1 MQKSLVIGAWLAG
14 AVTLLPAVSTAQ
26 GLDLNVEMK
35 PGPRPDAPVL
45 CNVNIFKRVP
55 SKGEA
60 ERFVQ
65 VAMQL
70 CIRSAPSK
78 DIAAQMIQN
87 GHPIDA
93 SVFAGRLFYDHK
105 SRKVLHQTIVRQA
118 PGVKV
123 KH

>member
-14 AVTLLPAVSTAQ
+14 AAALLPSVSMAQ
-26 GLDLNVEMK
+26 GLDLKIEMK
-35 PGPRPDAPVL
+35 PALSPNGPIL

-70 CIRSAPSK
+70 CIRTEPSK
-78 DIAAQMIQN
+78 DIVTQLLQN
-87 GHPIDA
+87 GHPADA
-93 SVFAGRLFYDHK
+93 SIFAGRLYYDHK
-105 SRKVLHQTIVRQA
+105 SQNVRRENATQRK
-118 PGVKV
+118 PGAKSM
-123 KH
+123 H

>member
-1 MQKSLVIGAWLAG
+1 MQKSLVIGAWLTG
-14 AVTLLPAVSTAQ
+14 AAALLPVVSTAQ
-26 GLDLNVEMK
+26 GLDLKIEMK
-35 PGPRPDAPVL
+35 PGPRPDTPVL

-70 CIRSAPSK
+70 CIRSEPSK
-78 DIAAQMIQN
+78 DIVAQLMQN
-87 GHPIDA
+87 GRPVDA

-105 SRKVLHQTIVRQA
+105 SRNVLHQTIVRQA
-118 PGVKV
+118 PGAKLAR
-123 KH
+123 

>member
-1 MQKSLVIGAWLAG
+1 MQKALIISAWLAG
-14 AVTLLPAVSTAQ
+14 TAALLPAVSAAQ
-26 GLDLNVEMK
+26 GLDLKVEMK
-35 PGPRPDAPVL
+35 PALSPTGPVL

-70 CIRSAPSK
+70 CIRSEPSK
-78 DIAAQMIQN
+78 DIVAQLLQN
-87 GHPIDA
+87 GHPADA
-93 SVFAGRLFYDHK
+93 SIFAGRLVYDHK
-105 SRKVLHQTIVRQA
+105 SRNVRRETIMQPA
-118 PGVKV
+118 PGVKA

>member
-14 AVTLLPAVSTAQ
+14 AAVLLPAVSIAQ

-60 ERFVQ
+60 QRFVQ

-78 DIAAQMIQN
+78 DIAAQIMQN
-87 GHPIDA
+87 GHPVDA
-93 SVFAGRLFYDHK
+93 SIFAGRLFYDHK
-105 SRKVLHQTIVRQA
+105 TQIVHHQSIVRLA
-118 PGVKV
+118 PGAKSIR
-123 KH
+123 